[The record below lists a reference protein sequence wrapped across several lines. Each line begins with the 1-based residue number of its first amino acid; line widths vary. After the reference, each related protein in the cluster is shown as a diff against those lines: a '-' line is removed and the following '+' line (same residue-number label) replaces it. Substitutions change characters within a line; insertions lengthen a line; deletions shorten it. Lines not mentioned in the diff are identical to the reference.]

1 MIQNNK
7 AVVFR
12 IKSVRKHSNADRLN
26 CTDIFGYN
34 VIIGPNVKVGDLG
47 IYFPEEVQL
56 SPEFCAA
63 NNLVRTKDAEG
74 KPSGGMFEENRRV
87 KTIKLRGE
95 RSEGF
100 WIPISALS
108 SFGDVSTL
116 KELDC
121 FDVFGGKEICR
132 KYVARSNYVSSG
144 TKNSSKQQKPESIYM
159 KRHMDTAHFKP
170 NIGALKVGDLL
181 HVSEKIHG
189 TSTRNSMSLEEEK
202 LSRFRAFIYKLAGK
216 FLPLKLS
223 NWVLSHGSRNVVL
236 GDNCDKL
243 RGDIKKA
250 FEGKLHCGEAVYGE
264 CAGFDGGMP
273 IMNTV
278 DNSKLG
284 KEFVAQ
290 YGKQTVWHYGTQP
303 GQFRLFIYR
312 ITQTSEDGNTV
323 ELSVSQVKRRCEEL
337 GIEYVPHFT
346 SVIYDGDE
354 EKLLKLVEQYSSGQS
369 TVATHWR
376 EGCVVRVDSISG
388 RTYFLKEK
396 NFEFKCLEGIIRDT
410 GTEDLEENS

>member
-7 AVVFR
+7 AVIFR
-12 IKSVRKHSNADRLN
+12 IKTIRKHSNADRLN

-34 VIIGPNVKVGDLG
+34 VIIGPDVKVGDLG

-56 SPEFCAA
+56 SHEFCAA
-63 NNLVRTKDAEG
+63 NNLLRTKDAEG

-100 WIPISALS
+100 WIPIAALS

-132 KYVARSNYVSSG
+132 KYVARTNLA
-144 TKNSSKQQKPESIYM
+144 SSKPGRGSQQKPESIYM
-159 KRHMDTAHFKP
+159 RRHMDTAHFKP
-170 NIGALKVGDLL
+170 NIAALKVGDLL
-181 HVSEKIHG
+181 SFSCKIHG
-189 TSTRNSMSLEEEK
+189 TSFRLGVSLEEQK
-202 LSRFRAFIYKLAGK
+202 HTKFKTFLYKLAGK

-223 NWVLSHGSRNVVL
+223 KWVLSHGSRNVVL

-243 RGDIKKA
+243 RGDIKKT
-250 FEGKLHCGEAVYGE
+250 FEGKLHCGEAIYGE
-264 CAGFDGGMP
+264 CAGFDGGTP

-290 YGKQTVWHYGTQP
+290 YGKQTVWHYGTKP

-323 ELSVSQVKRRCEEL
+323 ELSVSQVRKRCEEL

-354 EKLLKLVEQYSSGQS
+354 AKLLKLVEEYSTGQS

-376 EGCVVRVDSISG
+376 EGCVIRVDSISG

-396 NFEFKCLEGIIRDT
+396 NFEFRVLEGIVRDT
-410 GTEDLEENS
+410 GIEDLEENS